1 MFQIPGKNG
10 LDFANDIEPLIP
22 PPVIY
27 TYKEGY
33 RQGDSI
39 YNFIK
44 IIWSPISH
52 QMLFGMGTFN

>member
-33 RQGDSI
+33 RQGDS
-39 YNFIK
+39 
-44 IIWSPISH
+44 PGGLH
-52 QMLFGMGTFN
+52 L